1 MGHSKLSVT
10 IPDEIYRDIKV
21 LSSKMNI
28 KLSRFVSEALA
39 EKLKKIKEQ
48 EFVRKI
54 DKIFDDPEIAEAQ
67 RLMAETIADT
77 VEMDELPW

>member
-48 EFVRKI
+48 EFVLKVN
-54 DKIFDDPEIAEAQ
+54 KIFDDPEVAGAQ

>member
-21 LSSKMNI
+21 LSSKMDI
-28 KLSRFVSEALA
+28 KLSRFVSEVLA

>member
-48 EFVRKI
+48 EFILKRVLLSSAK
-54 DKIFDDPEIAEAQ
+54 FQQSQ
-67 RLMAETIADT
+67 RIGSWKKL
-77 VEMDELPW
+77 EL

>member
-28 KLSRFVSEALA
+28 KPSRFVSEALA

-48 EFVRKI
+48 EFILKVN
-54 DKIFDDPEIAEAQ
+54 KIFDDPEVAEAQ

>member
-48 EFVRKI
+48 EFILKVN
-54 DKIFDDPEIAEAQ
+54 KIFDDPEVAEAQ